1 MSLRSVFLL
10 IIGALTLLAAVVT
23 GVIAVSSWTQY
34 DRAKRIVAQDALLAA
49 AAADWARERGAIATS
64 LAAPAPEPE
73 TESLIGV
80 ATASRQAGNDS
91 FRRAIDSLDA
101 NRPSLFMSALLDQVV
116 ASFARVDEVRRQVDA
131 AVALPAAERPDGLAA
146 EWMTAVTDLIERCQL
161 LRLVSG
167 REAGAT
173 DRAFDDL
180 QMLRHF
186 AWTTAEHAGR
196 ERATIGALVSSGR
209 VIDAA
214 TLEALAG
221 NRGEIDLAWEMVR
234 FLAATKNVPDAV
246 RDAVRRAGDGYFD
259 AFGRRR
265 DAIIEAGR
273 AGVGYELTAEAWF
286 AEATAAIEHLLAV
299 ESIAGTA
306 AAAEVERSFSG
317 AMWSVLLQSGLFL
330 CGAALAAGVFLLMT
344 RRVINPIKRMT
355 AATMQ
360 LARGDLDV
368 VIPDIPGNDEIAG
381 MAAAMRVFRENA
393 VARIQLE
400 MDLRDARDQ
409 AEAANRTKSE
419 FLANMS
425 HELRTPLNAII
436 GFSELM
442 QLEAL
447 GPLGQPQYRDYVRD
461 VHSSGRHLLEIIND
475 ILDMSRIEVGR
486 MTLNDDVAETGDILD
501 VCRRMVEG
509 RADAAGLGF
518 ELTVEPGL
526 PPIRVDVLKIRQ
538 IVLNLLS
545 NAIKFT
551 PAGGRVSCNARRND
565 AQELVIEVAD
575 SGIGMRPEELAVA
588 LQPFRQVDGA
598 LSRSH
603 EGTGLGLAL
612 SRGLAELHG
621 GRIELDSKPQEGTRA
636 RLVLPARLAMPPA
649 EAAELKQGGMVS

>member
-10 IIGALTLLAAVVT
+10 IVGALTLLAAVVT
-23 GVIAVSSWTQY
+23 GVIAVNSWAHY

-49 AAADWARERGAIATS
+49 TAADWARERGAIAIS
-64 LAAPAPEPE
+64 LAAPEPDNGG
-73 TESLIGV
+73 LVGV
-80 ATASRQAGNDS
+80 ATASRRAADDG
-91 FRRAIDSLDA
+91 FRRAIDLLDA
-101 NRPSLFMSALLDQVV
+101 NRPSLFMSALLDQAV
-116 ASFARVDEVRRQVDA
+116 ASFAHVDEVRRQVDA
-131 AVALPAAERPDGLAA
+131 VLALPAAERPPELAA

-196 ERATIGALVSSGR
+196 ERAMIGALVSSGR
-209 VIDAA
+209 AVDAA
-214 TLEALAG
+214 MLETLAG

-246 RDAVRRAGDGYFD
+246 RDAVRRAGDGYFE

-273 AGVGYELTAEAWF
+273 AGAGYGLTAEAWL

-306 AAAEVERSFSG
+306 AAAEVERTFSS
-317 AMWSVLLQSGLFL
+317 AMWAVLLQGGLFL

-344 RRVINPIKRMT
+344 RRIIDPIKRMT

-360 LARGDLDV
+360 LARGNLDV
-368 VIPDIPGNDEIAG
+368 AIPDIPGNDEIAG

-393 VARIQLE
+393 VARVQLE
-400 MDLRDARDQ
+400 TDLRDARDQ

-447 GPLGQPQYRDYVRD
+447 GPLAQQQYRDYVRD
-461 VHSSGRHLLEIIND
+461 IHNSGRHLLEIIND

-486 MTLNDDVAETGDILD
+486 MTLSEDVADIGSILD
-501 VCRRMVEG
+501 GCRRMMEG
-509 RADAAGLGF
+509 RAGTAGLGF
-518 ELTVEPGL
+518 EVAAEPGL
-526 PPIRVDVLKIRQ
+526 PPIRVDAQKIRQ

-551 PAGGRVSCNARRND
+551 PTGGRVSCNARRND
-565 AQELVIEVAD
+565 GQELVIEVAD

-598 LSRSH
+598 LSRRH

-621 GRIELDSKPQEGTRA
+621 GRIEIDSKPQEGTRA
-636 RLVLPARLAMPPA
+636 RLVLPARLAVPPA
-649 EAAELKQGGMVS
+649 EAADLKLGGMVG